1 MTYPINWWYF
11 SHPPLKEYGS
21 FDVCAI
27 VLAPLFTAESTHTI
41 YFRKCLHSLH
51 GKNISQTLAKFTI
64 IIQLQ
69 KNPNGQNQKNWSSLS
84 KTYGEVRLNYQ
95 CFILTSISSTTSHHL
110 GLSLYRYLVQY
121 ILHNSNSPSNT
132 LASIIHIVFRSR
144 PLSEKLRSK
153 GQNFIRYLAV
163 LLFTD

>member
-51 GKNISQTLAKFTI
+51 GKSISPTLAKFTI

-84 KTYGEVRLNYQ
+84 KTYGEVQMNYQ
-95 CFILTSISSTTSHHL
+95 CFTHLHIKYHKPSFRPMAWSAFSSVHFTQFKFTIQYTGKYNTHCLPLKGLCQKSSEAKGKIL
-110 GLSLYRYLVQY
+110 
-121 ILHNSNSPSNT
+121 
-132 LASIIHIVFRSR
+132 
-144 PLSEKLRSK
+144 
-153 GQNFIRYLAV
+153 
-163 LLFTD
+163 